1 MKADYCLKSS
11 AVFTGIEEKTKEACI
26 LIKEN
31 RIIDVVPFEMKDKFI
46 DENTIVLD
54 YKNKLIMPGFVDAHT
69 HFFSGALSASEHVC
83 EDIVISVSEE
93 ECVKMLLQYAKAHP

>member
-26 LIKEN
+26 LIKKN

-46 DENTIVLD
+46 DENKAVFNVDVNVITL
-54 YKNKLIMPGFVDAHT
+54 NKYLGIF
-69 HFFSGALSASEHVC
+69 
-83 EDIVISVSEE
+83 EDMNYVENSNIILAEN
-93 ECVKMLLQYAKAHP
+93 K